1 MHLSLLAALGPFGL
15 GHHPAVLLWNLHLLL
30 LVPLLALTAP
40 ACRLYPHSVSAAVRA
55 YLPAALHWLFALSGL
70 FGIADNWPSWQ
81 LYSSRPESW
90 QLWIRRDQAARL
102 PDNLQPWLSRTVVDG
117 WQPLSLE
124 RLSFAATSS
133 PLVPE
138 DRFQAAV
145 IEAFLQTM
153 PTSTD
158 FQIRIT
164 EPHQFRWW
172 QRRER
177 RIFTLQQL
185 HEEQARFLL
194 NARSV
199 R

>member
-1 MHLSLLAALGPFGL
+1 M
-15 GHHPAVLLWNLHLLL
+15 
-30 LVPLLALTAP
+30 
-40 ACRLYPHSVSAAVRA
+40 
-55 YLPAALHWLFALSGL
+55 
-70 FGIADNWPSWQ
+70 
-81 LYSSRPESW
+81 
-90 QLWIRRDQAARL
+90 
-102 PDNLQPWLSRTVVDG
+102 
-117 WQPLSLE
+117 
-124 RLSFAATSS
+124 
-133 PLVPE
+133 PE

-185 HEEQARFLL
+185 REEQARFLL